1 MSFCVKGGVYVAV
14 ADNVDDPDP
23 DHDHEGSSLVGD
35 LRAAAEL
42 PLPHRSADA

>member
-23 DHDHEGSSLVGD
+23 TTITREV
-35 LRAAAEL
+35 A
-42 PLPHRSADA
+42 